1 MADDRTTDTDV
12 ERDDPTTNVTTGR
25 DTIREWIEDSGARPG
40 YRTTDA
46 GEREPYVYHPDAGDE
61 DVEEADWDEFHD
73 DFEEHELALIR
84 HTDRT
89 GSEQFELVDRTEA
102 IERATLDDEE
112 VEQALLEGDTVQ
124 TQITETRV
132 VEKTVQETETFESE
146 VIDSEIVSDDIVDT
160 ELVRREIT
168 GVHFGEAETD
178 ERVAIVEDS
187 ETTGWD
193 EDVEEIDVTEHE
205 YITVDVDE
213 TREVTRELVERRTVE
228 TRVVDRDVEETETV
242 ESETLESRVDVE
254 GVQRTILESD
264 ILGGQIPTEEVIEG
278 GHVESEFSDDDT
290 ILTELYERRIVRDEV
305 VDRKR
310 LTFELVDEETVSN
323 ETVESVLVESMLVG
337 SDAMGEDTEIEGIAI
352 ERSDTAT
359 TDAGMA
365 TGHDTTTDDGM
376 TASDDSMTDETATAS
391 ATAGTSSEA
400 TMGDVESTD
409 DSMADDTMTDE
420 GMTASDETIVEGEEI
435 QLDDH
440 DVGKDVIDA
449 NDEQVGVVTEVDE
462 DENLLYVDPHPGLA
476 QRVKTRL
483 GWEGHSEDAYSVTPD
498 RIEMVGDDEIR
509 LRSL

>member
-12 ERDDPTTNVTTGR
+12 DRTDPTTNVTTGG
-25 DTIREWIEDSGARPG
+25 DTIREWIEESGARPG
-40 YRTTDA
+40 YRTSDA

-89 GSEQFELVDRTEA
+89 GSDEFELVERTEA

-112 VEQALLEGDTVQ
+112 VERALLEGDTVE

-132 VEKTVQETETFESE
+132 VEKTVQETETFQSE
-146 VIDSEIVSDDIVDT
+146 VVESEIVSDDVVDT
-160 ELVRREIT
+160 ELVRREVT
-168 GVHFGEAETD
+168 GVHFGEMEAED
-178 ERVAIVEDS
+178 RVAIIEDS

-193 EDVEEIDVTEHE
+193 EEVEEIDVTEHE

-242 ESETLESRVDVE
+242 ESETLESRVDLE

-310 LTFELVDEETVSN
+310 LTFELVDEETVSS
-323 ETVESVLVESMLVG
+323 ETIESVLVESMLVG

-352 ERSDTAT
+352 DRADTEV

-365 TGHDTTTDDGM
+365 TGHDTMTDEGV
-376 TASDDSMTDETATAS
+376 TASDDTMTATE
-391 ATAGTSSEA
+391 TTGTSSEA

-409 DSMADDTMTDE
+409 DTMADEAMTDDTMA
-420 GMTASDETIVEGEEI
+420 ASDETIVEGEEI

-462 DENLLYVDPHPGLA
+462 DDNVLYVDPHPGLA